1 MNEKEVAFFANHPGG
16 FDADLFAARGGE
28 EDPRVD
34 PSWHRLERLD
44 DDVKRNLLRSGSTA
58 RLSARAEAL
67 NRGSTPAETSCRCES
82 RPAETRRPG
91 A

>member
-44 DDVKRNLLRSGSTA
+44 DDVKRNLLPLGVDSALERAGRSPQSWVDA
-58 RLSARAEAL
+58 RRD
-67 NRGSTPAETSCRCES
+67 
-82 RPAETRRPG
+82 
-91 A
+91 